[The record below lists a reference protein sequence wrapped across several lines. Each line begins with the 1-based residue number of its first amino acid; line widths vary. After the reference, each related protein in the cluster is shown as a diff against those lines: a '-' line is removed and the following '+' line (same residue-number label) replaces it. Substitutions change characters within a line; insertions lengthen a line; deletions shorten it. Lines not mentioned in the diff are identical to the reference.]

1 MSKGYLHCSVVF
13 KAGNLNYGESIGN
26 IMSLKRITIEEKS
39 FPYQSRQ
46 AIRYDIVRTL
56 EECGYSMVGKDDISK
71 EKKVIQFTE
80 SATID
85 KYPEIDFFGYM
96 KTEKKSK
103 KQSKNDETNDDS
115 KDQQQKIRKAPVRL
129 TDAISLEPFY
139 NEIDFSTNAGLA
151 SRIGE
156 NNDIYQSEIH
166 RSYYTY
172 SITVDLDRVGVD
184 ENYDIELSKE
194 ERINRLNALLYAV
207 KVLNRDI
214 KGKRENLSPLFIIGG
229 IYKSGNPFF
238 YNQIR
243 LSFEDG
249 VSINEETINQM
260 LDITMFSGEKVKDT
274 TYLGF
279 IPSYFKN
286 IDKINLDSSR
296 KLTIEEFFKALGS
309 SVADYYQSTP
319 AVNSNAPKLF

>member
-1 MSKGYLHCSVVF
+1 MTAKTNSK
-13 KAGNLNYGESIGN
+13 
-26 IMSLKRITIEEKS
+26 
-39 FPYQSRQ
+39 
-46 AIRYDIVRTL
+46 
-56 EECGYSMVGKDDISK
+56 
-71 EKKVIQFTE
+71 
-80 SATID
+80 
-85 KYPEIDFFGYM
+85 
-96 KTEKKSK
+96 
-103 KQSKNDETNDDS
+103 
-115 KDQQQKIRKAPVRL
+115 KIRKAPVRL

-194 ERINRLNALLYAV
+194 ERIKRLNALLYAV